1 MLKTTDPES
10 SLNLLKRAI
19 QVGEVE
25 DKNHQ
30 LVHMYE
36 NAVNLALKIENYT
49 QAIELID
56 NSFELLEKVGTSE
69 QIIRYI
75 LTICLIHLSKD
86 DWVSAKNHLDKMKQR
101 FSLSCRAD
109 ELLEIYEEKEDE
121 KFKDL
126 IKNYLSYAVD
136 NEALKIA
143 NKIVKSKEWI
153 SSIEENISSNN
164 HSSTKNYSSHVDE
177 IINNKQDEQEE
188 FPDGLL

>member
-1 MLKTTDPES
+1 MLKTSDPES
-10 SLNLLKRAI
+10 SLKLIKRGI

-36 NAVNLALKIENYT
+36 NAVNLALKIENYA

-56 NSFELLEKVGTSE
+56 NSMEFLEKVGTSE

-75 LTICLIHLSKD
+75 LTVCLIHLSKD
-86 DWVSAKNHLDKMKQR
+86 DWVSAKNYLDKIKQR

-109 ELLEIYEEKEDE
+109 ELLEIYEEKEDQ

-136 NEALKIA
+136 NEALKLA
-143 NKIVKSKEWI
+143 NKIIKSKEWI
-153 SSIEENISSNN
+153 SSIQENRPSDSQN
-164 HSSTKNYSSHVDE
+164 SAQNYSSHVDE
-177 IINNKQDEQEE
+177 IKNNQQVEEE